1 MEVHKKLI
9 CYWKSFS
16 IEYKLSIYIY
26 DWIYTLLLYTS
37 KVFHLCKAFFNKKVY
52 YLNCYFEWEPDLMEK

>member
-9 CYWKSFS
+9 CYWKSFV
-16 IEYKLSIYIY
+16 EYISFQYIFMIGY
-26 DWIYTLLLYTS
+26 ILYFCTLQR
-37 KVFHLCKAFFNKKVY
+37 FLCKAFFNKKVY